1 MTRKIQPANAKLDKM
16 FEKLIFGKSKQKFL
30 KKSFNF
36 VENQIAMRFYRV
48 VYETHMCCIH
58 KQE

>member
-30 KKSFNF
+30 KEK
-36 VENQIAMRFYRV
+36 VL
-48 VYETHMCCIH
+48 TL
-58 KQE
+58 